1 MPGVKGCTWRKL
13 DNRTV
18 AKARKLWDAGLSA
31 SAIGAQ
37 MGRTKS
43 SIIGMARRNGFT
55 PRPNPIKP
63 ADARAVERAV
73 QPTRPIILPAPPKPR
88 IATVPALLPV
98 ESPVPRTIFK
108 PRAATACC
116 WPFGDPKAPDFRFCD
131 ATSLPGKPYCA
142 EHCRKAY
149 RRPDEPSAMPAGA
162 PVVIARAVWSRLR
175 LVGVE

>member
-73 QPTRPIILPAPPKPR
+73 QPTRPIILPAPTKPR